1 MAATEQVRASGPDAP
16 QIAYRD
22 RPEGPISAAI
32 IAAGVGALALGVLTT
47 LASASTSV
55 ADWLEW
61 SERVGPLS
69 GKTTVS
75 VIVWLLA
82 WAALHLVYRNRPIET
97 RRALVISLV
106 LIGLGLIGTFPDF
119 FQLFAP
125 D

>member
-1 MAATEQVRASGPDAP
+1 M
-16 QIAYRD
+16 
-22 RPEGPISAAI
+22 
-32 IAAGVGALALGVLTT
+32 
-47 LASASTSV
+47 

-82 WAALHLVYRNRPIET
+82 WGVLYLVYRNRPMET
-97 RRALVISLV
+97 RRALVICLV